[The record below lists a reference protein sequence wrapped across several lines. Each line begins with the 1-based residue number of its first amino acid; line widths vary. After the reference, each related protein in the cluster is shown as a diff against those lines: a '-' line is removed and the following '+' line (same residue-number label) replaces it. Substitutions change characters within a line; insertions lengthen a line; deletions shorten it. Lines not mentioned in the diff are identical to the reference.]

1 MAVCGRVLFLDSF
14 LEPSEL
20 IDAVFSII
28 SFALIFVV
36 LSVVLY
42 VAGNLVVGRKR
53 TSMKDAF
60 TISVLGTLVLI
71 VCQSVFS
78 IEIATVLSFIAWL
91 LLVRYYYET
100 GVLGSIGVGVASVV
114 VSVVILII
122 LSTVLGY
129 SQLFSWLPVF
139 VVG

>member
-1 MAVCGRVLFLDSF
+1 MAVCGRVLFFDSF
-14 LEPSEL
+14 LDPSGL
-20 IDAVFSII
+20 VDAVFSII